1 MDPLSQGIVGMTASQ
16 VVATRKEVLVAGLL
30 GFLSGMV
37 ADLDIFIH
45 STEDP
50 LLFLEYHRQ
59 FTHSIIFMPFG
70 ALICATFFWFFFK
83 SFSKKRPL
91 PYKRIYLYSFVG
103 YASHALLDSCTSYGT
118 QLYWPFSNERVAWNT
133 ISIIDPLFTI
143 PLILIIAVATF
154 RRSRNIAIIAASYAL
169 IYLCLGYVQEN
180 RASTA
185 ARHLA
190 DNRGHQPI
198 NITVKPSFMNLLV
211 WKSFYEHRGRYYVD
225 AIRVLNTDSYFK
237 GSSTPILNIAR
248 DFPWLDRTSQ
258 QAADI
263 ERFRWFSANH
273 LAIDPDDPNRI
284 IDIRYSMLP
293 NRMDG
298 LWGIKLDPAADKSS
312 YVKWSHNPNKQD
324 NQKNITKLWSMIVD
338 QGKLI
343 K

>member
-1 MDPLSQGIVGMTASQ
+1 
-16 VVATRKEVLVAGLL
+16 
-30 GFLSGMV
+30 
-37 ADLDIFIH
+37 
-45 STEDP
+45 
-50 LLFLEYHRQ
+50 
-59 FTHSIIFMPFG
+59 
-70 ALICATFFWFFFK
+70 
-83 SFSKKRPL
+83 
-91 PYKRIYLYSFVG
+91 
-103 YASHALLDSCTSYGT
+103 
-118 QLYWPFSNERVAWNT
+118 
-133 ISIIDPLFTI
+133 
-143 PLILIIAVATF
+143 
-154 RRSRNIAIIAASYAL
+154 
-169 IYLCLGYVQEN
+169 
-180 RASTA
+180 
-185 ARHLA
+185 
-190 DNRGHQPI
+190 
-198 NITVKPSFMNLLV
+198 MNLLV

-273 LAIDPDDPNRI
+273 LAIDPEDPNRI

-324 NQKNITKLWSMIVD
+324 NQKNITQLWSMIVD
-338 QGKLI
+338 QGKVI